1 LRHPKVD
8 EPAPILEGTMSD
20 DIRLPII
27 SPVGPIYTTEETAA
41 LMKVSVRTVQR
52 LIRARQLRS
61 RKVGRIYRILGK
73 DIEAFF
79 TTQDLPA

>member
-1 LRHPKVD
+1 MHL
-8 EPAPILEGTMSD
+8 
-20 DIRLPII
+20 DIGPII

-61 RKVGRIYRILGK
+61 RKVGRIYRILGS
-73 DIEAFF
+73 DIAAFF
-79 TTQDLPA
+79 SPPSQAPPD

>member
-1 LRHPKVD
+1 MD
-8 EPAPILEGTMSD
+8 EHTP
-20 DIRLPII
+20 RPII

-73 DIEAFF
+73 DIEQFF
-79 TTQDLPA
+79 AQEDTPANTPA

>member
-1 LRHPKVD
+1 MDPEVR
-8 EPAPILEGTMSD
+8 PIV
-20 DIRLPII
+20 

-41 LMKVSVRTVQR
+41 LMKISVRTVQR

-61 RKVGRIYRILGK
+61 RKVGRLYRILGT

-79 TTQDLPA
+79 AQPNPPA

>member
-1 LRHPKVD
+1 MNP
-8 EPAPILEGTMSD
+8 EMG
-20 DIRLPII
+20 PII

-52 LIRARQLRS
+52 LIRAHQLRS
-61 RKVGRIYRILGK
+61 RKVGRLYRILGT

-79 TTQDLPA
+79 AQPNTPA

>member
-1 LRHPKVD
+1 METEV
-8 EPAPILEGTMSD
+8 
-20 DIRLPII
+20 RLII
-27 SPVGPIYTTEETAA
+27 SPVGPIYTTEETAS

-73 DIEAFF
+73 DIEQFF
-79 TTQDLPA
+79 AAQDTPTNTPCSNREHQ